1 MPSVK
6 MKENE
11 PFDVALRRFKR
22 SCEKAGVLAE
32 VRKREHYEKPTTLRK
47 RAAAAAVKRHLKN
60 VTRHSQTLAF
70 VLRAERSM
78 PTLVDTIKASVKE
91 AMRAKD
97 KQRLG
102 TLRLIQAEFKRIE
115 VDERID
121 IDDARAIAI
130 MDKMLKQRRDSAEQ
144 YQNAG
149 RDELAEQELSE
160 IAVIGEF
167 LPEPLSADA
176 IDELIKAA
184 IEASGASGM
193 QAMGAVM
200 AAIRPQV
207 QGRADMA
214 EVSKQVKTLLS

>member
-1 MPSVK
+1 
-6 MKENE
+6 
-11 PFDVALRRFKR
+11 
-22 SCEKAGVLAE
+22 
-32 VRKREHYEKPTTLRK
+32 
-47 RAAAAAVKRHLKN
+47 
-60 VTRHSQTLAF
+60 
-70 VLRAERSM
+70 M

-91 AMRAKD
+91 AMKAKD

-176 IDELIKAA
+176 IEDLIKAA

>member
-1 MPSVK
+1 
-6 MKENE
+6 
-11 PFDVALRRFKR
+11 
-22 SCEKAGVLAE
+22 
-32 VRKREHYEKPTTLRK
+32 
-47 RAAAAAVKRHLKN
+47 
-60 VTRHSQTLAF
+60 
-70 VLRAERSM
+70 
-78 PTLVDTIKASVKE
+78 
-91 AMRAKD
+91 
-97 KQRLG
+97 
-102 TLRLIQAEFKRIE
+102 
-115 VDERID
+115 
-121 IDDARAIAI
+121 
-130 MDKMLKQRRDSAEQ
+130 MLKQRRDSAEQ

>member
-1 MPSVK
+1 
-6 MKENE
+6 
-11 PFDVALRRFKR
+11 
-22 SCEKAGVLAE
+22 
-32 VRKREHYEKPTTLRK
+32 
-47 RAAAAAVKRHLKN
+47 
-60 VTRHSQTLAF
+60 
-70 VLRAERSM
+70 M

-176 IDELIKAA
+176 IDELIKVA

>member
-1 MPSVK
+1 
-6 MKENE
+6 
-11 PFDVALRRFKR
+11 
-22 SCEKAGVLAE
+22 
-32 VRKREHYEKPTTLRK
+32 
-47 RAAAAAVKRHLKN
+47 
-60 VTRHSQTLAF
+60 
-70 VLRAERSM
+70 M

-91 AMRAKD
+91 AMKAKD

-149 RDELAEQELSE
+149 RNELAEQELSE
-160 IAVIGEF
+160 IVVIGEF

-176 IDELIKAA
+176 IEDLIKAA

>member
-1 MPSVK
+1 
-6 MKENE
+6 
-11 PFDVALRRFKR
+11 
-22 SCEKAGVLAE
+22 
-32 VRKREHYEKPTTLRK
+32 
-47 RAAAAAVKRHLKN
+47 
-60 VTRHSQTLAF
+60 
-70 VLRAERSM
+70 M
-78 PTLVDTIKASVKE
+78 PTLVDAIKASVKE

-167 LPEPLSADA
+167 LPEPLSVDA
-176 IDELIKAA
+176 IDELIKVA

>member
-1 MPSVK
+1 
-6 MKENE
+6 
-11 PFDVALRRFKR
+11 
-22 SCEKAGVLAE
+22 
-32 VRKREHYEKPTTLRK
+32 
-47 RAAAAAVKRHLKN
+47 
-60 VTRHSQTLAF
+60 
-70 VLRAERSM
+70 M

-91 AMRAKD
+91 AMRAKY